1 MRSMMETRE
10 NNGGYFG
17 CIRVL
22 AMAAVCFLFFFGAS
36 IEAADTDTDAAHSV
50 VVFYSFR
57 HVMPVNVDW
66 DRGIRRGLALSGLEN
81 IKIEVEYL
89 DLDRYS
95 DHDFRERLVDLLE
108 HKYAN
113 RRIDVVIP
121 VYTQAIE
128 FVLAQ
133 RAQLFPNVP
142 LVCCTAKP
150 DLAEQIRGVPEAT
163 GTEFDVDYW
172 KTVQDAR
179 WLFPKARTLYL
190 IGGVGETDRHY
201 RRMAHRALDGP
212 LASRG
217 MEIVDVEG
225 LPIAELKQLML
236 QAEPGSVALMLTC
249 DEDRDGNH
257 PFTVDVSKQLC
268 ADSPIPVF
276 GTYDTLIG
284 TGVVGGHVWSIERH
298 GELAGQLASRIIA
311 GEDVAEIPIIG
322 RHETQSVFDARQL
335 IRWKIDTDALPPG
348 SKIRFAEASIWDLY
362 RSQIVLGIG
371 LLSLQTLIIAGLIV
385 NRSRRIKAERSLF
398 ASRGEARDLAG
409 RLLSAQEDE
418 RRRLARE
425 LHDDLSQR
433 LAASAIGIGQLEL
446 GDLGNADSR
455 ARLKQM
461 KEDLIG
467 LSDDVHQM
475 SYQIHPSILE
485 DLGLEDAIRSACDR
499 LARRDKIDVEFRCG
513 MLPDPFSDA
522 INLCLYRV
530 AQESLW
536 NAARHAETQRI
547 DVVLTADP
555 ETVNLEI
562 RDFGVGFDS
571 DAALKNGGLGLA
583 SLHERARIVGGDLSI
598 ESRRGNGTTISLRIP
613 LLDEDR

>member
-1 MRSMMETRE
+1 MKTR
-10 NNGGYFG
+10 NSTGSVFR
-17 CIRVL
+17 CIRWATLV
-22 AMAAVCFLFFFGAS
+22 AAGFIS
-36 IEAADTDTDAAHSV
+36 IVGTSNAAGDTQSDATPSV

-66 DRGIRRGLALSGLEN
+66 DRGIRNGLASAGLEN
-81 IKIEVEYL
+81 IRIEVEYL

-95 DHDFRERLVDLLE
+95 DDDFRDQLVDLLE

-121 VYTQAIE
+121 VYTQAID

-133 RAQLFPNVP
+133 RTRLFPNVP
-142 LVCCTAKP
+142 LVCCTAKAE
-150 DLAEQIRGVPEAT
+150 LAARIRKVAEAT
-163 GTEFDVDYW
+163 GTEFEIDYW
-172 KTVQDAR
+172 RTVQDAKR
-179 WLFPKARTLYL
+179 LFPRMRKLYL

-201 RRMAHRALDGP
+201 RRMAHRALDDR

-217 MEIVDVEG
+217 IEIIDVEG
-225 LPIAELKQLML
+225 LPIVEMKQFMA
-236 QAEPGSVALMLTC
+236 QADRDGVALLLTC

-268 ADSPIPVF
+268 ADCPVPVF

-311 GEDVAEIPIIG
+311 GEDVAEIPLIG
-322 RHETQSVFDARQL
+322 LHETQSVFDARQL
-335 IRWKIDTDALPPG
+335 NRWKIDTDALPTG

-398 ASRGEARDLAG
+398 ASRGEARNLAG

-598 ESRRGNGTTISLRIP
+598 AARRGSGTTITLSIP
-613 LLDEDR
+613 LLDDDR